1 MRHPHIPSNLPT
13 FCSVSAHPLLT
24 VPLSACCDN
33 IVSPQ
38 ASPVLKTGNV
48 KKAAVAQAREEEA
61 EAAKKRAAA
70 GT

>member
-1 MRHPHIPSNLPT
+1 MSTHS
-13 FCSVSAHPLLT
+13 LLT
-24 VPLSACCDN
+24 VPLSACYD
-33 IVSPQ
+33 ILVSPYEQ

-70 GT
+70 GTSILSIGHV